1 MRRYRPF
8 SRATW
13 TIYLL
18 LLAFRIFN
26 ALSPGYIHPDEFFQ
40 SAEITAGNLF
50 GLEVNIPWE
59 YKPELPCRS
68 ILIPAIT
75 TGTPY
80 LLLKTWIGAD
90 SDHFVTS
97 RALFVTQRLA
107 FVLMSLII
115 DWAVVRMA
123 RQIRRSPSIALLLV
137 SSSYVT
143 LAYHTHPFSNTV
155 ETVILALCATVLS
168 SIILDHDS
176 SMSPA
181 PSSPASTDTASTA
194 SPEGTQS
201 LTSAKIDP
209 RPTPTALS
217 FLLGVLFA
225 VGTFTRITFVV
236 YGFPL
241 GVMFLYLN
249 FKATFTKNRTIVAGA
264 SKFIAACLPL
274 AIGLAAMSAF
284 AVLFDSI
291 YFHKLIIYNISNGV
305 RLSLRD
311 ILITHPKD
319 WHQLSCKGSLTL
331 TMWNNLRYNLDE
343 KNLAE
348 HGLHPRFFHLF
359 LNFPVLFGNLALI
372 AVATLLRKCRAG
384 EWSSQSRLVTALSYS
399 GIFGI
404 SVLSTMPHQE
414 ARFLTPLIL
423 PLIIALSGRIS
434 KLGRKFWPLWLLGNG
449 VMALVLGLFHQSGIV
464 PAMEIVQQQALG
476 FQECSDLRSN
486 AAHGESDHTICFTHD
501 GMRGKYH
508 SADGRTYTTHVVFYK
523 TYLPPQH
530 LLGYNPKQ
538 AQTHGLDLRVSDWR
552 EKNRTQLLQDLR
564 VSDQPQGQGQGTKEK
579 IVTVDRTLLEP
590 MRNQFKK
597 GQQALLFRKTGP
609 SHWQR
614 TILIAPATV
623 DFTDQDFYGTRDQ
636 ISRHANFDHIQ
647 TILQDPLNSLQLNIF
662 YL

>member
-18 LLAFRIFN
+18 LLAFRLFS

-40 SAEITAGNLF
+40 SAEITAGNIFDLD
-50 GLEVNIPWE
+50 VNIPWE
-59 YKPELPCRS
+59 YKPELPCS
-68 ILIPAIT
+68 AIT
-75 TGTPY
+75 TGIPY

-90 SDHFVTS
+90 PGMIVDPDTDRFVSS
-97 RALFVTQRLA
+97 RALFITQRLS
-107 FVLMSLII
+107 FVLISLII

-155 ETVILALCATVLS
+155 ETVILALCAAVLS
-168 SIILDHDS
+168 SIILDHDF
-176 SMSPA
+176 SMAPA
-181 PSSPASTDTASTA
+181 PPSPVSTDLASTVAPA
-194 SPEGTQS
+194 GNQS
-201 LTSAKIDP
+201 STSAEVYP
-209 RPTPTALS
+209 RPTPMALS

-225 VGTFTRITFVV
+225 VGTFTRITFVI

-241 GVMFLYLN
+241 GVMFLYIN

-264 SKFIAACLPL
+264 SKFIATCLPL
-274 AIGLAAMSAF
+274 ALGLATMSAF
-284 AVLFDSI
+284 AVLIDSI
-291 YFHKLIIYNISNGV
+291 YFHKLIIYSTSNDV

-319 WHQLSCKGSLTL
+319 WHQLSYKGSLTF
-331 TMWNNLRYNLDE
+331 TMWNNLRYNLDK

-372 AVATLLRKCRAG
+372 AVVRLWQKFRAG

-399 GIFGI
+399 GIFGVG
-404 SVLSTMPHQE
+404 VLSTMPHQE

-423 PLIIALSGRIS
+423 PLVISLSGRIA
-434 KLGRKFWPLWLLGNG
+434 KLGRKFWVRNSI
-449 VMALVLGLFHQSGIV
+449 MALVLGLFHQSGLV
-464 PAMEIVQQQALG
+464 PAMDIVQQQALG
-476 FQECSDLRSN
+476 FQDCYDLHVN
-486 AAHGESDHTICFTHD
+486 AAHDNSNHRICLTHD
-501 GMRGKYH
+501 EIRGKYH
-508 SADGRTYTTHVVFYK
+508 SADGRTYSTHVIFYK

-530 LLGYNPKQ
+530 LLGYNPRQ
-538 AQTHGLDLRVSDWR
+538 AKSHGLDLRVSDWR
-552 EKNRTQLLQDLR
+552 EKDRIGLLRDLGL
-564 VSDQPQGQGQGTKEK
+564 SDQSQGQRSVRKTAA
-579 IVTVDRTLLEP
+579 VNDTLLGP
-590 MRNQFKK
+590 VQDQLKT
-597 GQQALLFRKTGP
+597 GQLALLFRKAGP

-614 TILIAPATV
+614 TILIAPSTV
-623 DFTDQDFYGTRDQ
+623 DFTDQDFYETRKQ

-647 TILQDPLNSLQLNIF
+647 TILQDPMNSLQLNIF

>member
-40 SAEITAGNLF
+40 SAEITAGNIF
-50 GLEVNIPWE
+50 GLDVNIPWE
-59 YKPELPCRS
+59 YKPRLPCRS

-75 TGTPY
+75 TGIPY
-80 LLLKTWIGAD
+80 LLLKTWIGTDPGMIVGQEA
-90 SDHFVTS
+90 DHFVTS
-97 RALFVTQRLA
+97 RALFITQRLA
-107 FVLMSLII
+107 FVLISLII

-123 RQIRRSPSIALLLV
+123 RQIRRSPSVALLLV

-181 PSSPASTDTASTA
+181 PASSALADRTSTVAPA
-194 SPEGTQS
+194 GNQS
-201 LTSAKIDP
+201 SIRAESNT
-209 RPTPTALS
+209 RPTPIALS

-249 FKATFTKNRTIVAGA
+249 FKATFTKNRTIAAGA
-264 SKFIAACLPL
+264 SKFIATCLPL
-274 AIGLAAMSAF
+274 ALGLAAMSAF
-284 AVLFDSI
+284 AVLIDSI

-311 ILITHPKD
+311 ILITHPKN
-319 WHQLSCKGSLTL
+319 WHQLSYKGSLTF

-348 HGLHPRFFHLF
+348 HGLHPRFLHLL

-372 AVATLLRKCRAG
+372 AVLTLLQKCRAR
-384 EWSSQSRLVTALSYS
+384 EWGSQSKLVTTLSYS

-423 PLIIALSGRIS
+423 PLIISLSGRIS
-434 KLGRKFWPLWLLGNG
+434 KLGRKFW
-449 VMALVLGLFHQSGIV
+449 
-464 PAMEIVQQQALG
+464 
-476 FQECSDLRSN
+476 
-486 AAHGESDHTICFTHD
+486 
-501 GMRGKYH
+501 
-508 SADGRTYTTHVVFYK
+508 
-523 TYLPPQH
+523 H

-538 AQTHGLDLRVSDWR
+538 AQSHGLDLRVSDWR
-552 EKNRTQLLQDLR
+552 EKDRTQLLQDLGI
-564 VSDQPQGQGQGTKEK
+564 SDQSQGQKTQEK
-579 IVTVDRTLLEP
+579 IALVDRTLLGP
-590 MRNQFKK
+590 VQNQLEK
-597 GQQALLFRKTGP
+597 GQQALLFRKAGP

-614 TILIAPATV
+614 TILIAPSTV
-623 DFTDQDFYGTRDQ
+623 DFTDQEFYATRNQ

-647 TILQDPLNSLQLNIF
+647 TILHDPMNSLQLNIF